1 MSDLTAKRKLAAI
14 FYADVAGYSRL
25 TSRDELGTHRRVMKM
40 LDDASE
46 SIEQGDGNV
55 LRYAGDAILAEFP
68 SIVLAVEV
76 AVSIQTKLAQLSEEH
91 IDDNSVKIR
100 IGLNLG
106 EVLQDRGEIYGDGVN
121 LAARLESAAIPGGIC
136 ISDRVFEQIRGKI
149 DIDFENGGIR
159 IFKNF
164 EKPIH
169 IFQWHPTGVSASTQ
183 DADLPLPD
191 KPSIAVLP
199 FDNMSSDPEQE
210 FFSDGVTEDIITEL
224 SRERDLFVIARN
236 STFAYKGKSPDVG
249 QVARELGVKFIL
261 EGSVRK
267 AGSRIRL
274 NAQLIDAQNNSH
286 VWAER
291 YDRSME
297 DVFEVQDELTQTISN
312 TLLQKFRD
320 TETER
325 ALRHTPQSIAA
336 YDHYLRAFG
345 LISKITK
352 KGSEEAV
359 REARKAL
366 EIEPDYA
373 RAFMVMAWT
382 HAYRAWSG
390 WTEDPEK
397 ELALSREAALKAVN
411 SDKDDFWSHGALA
424 FAELFARNHERA
436 LNAINRAVA
445 LNPNSAD
452 SHAMRGAI
460 LNFAGD
466 PVEALEEM
474 KLALRLNPNHPTWY
488 LAGIGRAHYLL
499 GQYEQAI
506 PYIERL
512 VNTGDEVLA
521 WHPLLIA
528 SYMAVGREDEARAEV
543 RALLAVSPD
552 VRCENVL
559 AITPFHDEQA
569 AVQYTELLKTAGLP
583 E

>member
-91 IDDNSVKIR
+91 FDDNSVKIR

-149 DIDFENGGIR
+149 DIDFEDGGTR

-169 IFQWHPTGVSASTQ
+169 VFQWHPTSVSASTQ

-210 FFSDGVTEDIITEL
+210 FFSDGITEDIITEL

-236 STFAYKGKSPDVG
+236 STFAYKGKSLDVG

-291 YDRSME
+291 YDRAME
-297 DVFEVQDELTQTISN
+297 DVFEVQDDLTQTISN

-325 ALRHTPQSIAA
+325 ALRHTPQNIAA
-336 YDHYLRAFG
+336 YDHYLRAIG
-345 LISKITK
+345 LIAKISK
-352 KGSEEAV
+352 KGSEEAI

-373 RAFMVMAWT
+373 RAFMAMAWIHT
-382 HAYRAWSG
+382 YRVWSG
-390 WTEDPEK
+390 WSDDPEK

-411 SDKDDFWSHGALA
+411 YDKDDFWSHGALA

-466 PVEALEEM
+466 PVESLEEM

-528 SYMAVGREDEARAEV
+528 SYMAGGREDEARAEV

-569 AVQYTELLKTAGLP
+569 AAQYTELLKTAGLP

>member
-1 MSDLTAKRKLAAI
+1 
-14 FYADVAGYSRL
+14 
-25 TSRDELGTHRRVMKM
+25 MKM

-76 AVSIQTKLAQLSEEH
+76 AVSIQTKLAQLSEED

-149 DIDFENGGIR
+149 DIDFEDGGTR
-159 IFKNF
+159 IFKKF

-169 IFQWHPTGVSASTQ
+169 VFQWHPTGVSASAQ

-210 FFSDGVTEDIITEL
+210 FFSDGITEDIITEL

-291 YDRSME
+291 YDRAME

-325 ALRHTPQSIAA
+325 ALRHTPQNIAA

-345 LISKITK
+345 LIMKITK
-352 KGSEEAV
+352 KGSEEAI

-373 RAFMVMAWT
+373 RAFMAIAWSYT
-382 HAYRAWSG
+382 YRVWSG
-390 WTEDPEK
+390 WTDAPEK

-411 SDKDDFWSHGALA
+411 YDKDDFWSHGAVA

-460 LNFAGD
+460 LNFVGD

-569 AVQYTELLKTAGLP
+569 AAQYTELLKTAGLP